1 MATIKNSAVDA
12 ELRVPPKDETAEQK
26 FLSALMLDGSA
37 LQRVTQEFGRIE
49 ESEFYSEKHRLIY
62 GAILRRSE
70 ISDNFEPT
78 VIKST
83 LEVNGLLDKAG
94 GAGYLAQLLQ
104 IGGNISSVSDYAR
117 IIRESYRRRQLIS
130 LAEKILDSGYA
141 PKGRNIREL
150 YSQAQSMVYDAVTE
164 NDSEGSQGPKPIV
177 EISNALIKRIN
188 ENLVS
193 GTKMRGV
200 ASGFSELDHLTLG
213 LQGGTLNIIAARPGI
228 GKTSFA
234 MNIVEN
240 IVLDKDVTKPGL
252 VFSMEMPAES
262 IAMRMLS
269 AFGQVP
275 LQDLTNGE
283 VSPSQWERIINKLM
297 LLTGKRLSNDNVE
310 EFYNK
315 LYIDDTGAITPA
327 ELRSRAYQIAERE
340 GGLSV
345 IMVDY
350 IQLMKG
356 DGQQENRALEI
367 GSISRSLKLLSKELN
382 CPILCLSQLNR
393 EVDSRKDHRPM
404 NSDLRES
411 GSIEQD
417 ADLIMFLH
425 RESVYREKND
435 SNADDGHALL
445 IIGKNRNGALK
456 DIELQF
462 IGEYT
467 SFYDKT
473 QPVDNDAPPFDQY

>member
-1 MATIKNSAVDA
+1 
-12 ELRVPPKDETAEQK
+12 
-26 FLSALMLDGSA
+26 
-37 LQRVTQEFGRIE
+37 
-49 ESEFYSEKHRLIY
+49 
-62 GAILRRSE
+62 
-70 ISDNFEPT
+70 
-78 VIKST
+78 
-83 LEVNGLLDKAG
+83 
-94 GAGYLAQLLQ
+94 
-104 IGGNISSVSDYAR
+104 
-117 IIRESYRRRQLIS
+117 
-130 LAEKILDSGYA
+130 
-141 PKGRNIREL
+141 
-150 YSQAQSMVYDAVTE
+150 
-164 NDSEGSQGPKPIV
+164 
-177 EISNALIKRIN
+177 
-188 ENLVS
+188 
-193 GTKMRGV
+193 
-200 ASGFSELDHLTLG
+200 
-213 LQGGTLNIIAARPGI
+213 
-228 GKTSFA
+228 

-240 IVLDKDVTKPGL
+240 IVLDTDVTKPGL

-327 ELRSRAYQIAERE
+327 ELRSRAHQIAERE